1 MSEIG
6 RDRWRAKQRVTKR
19 LPMTKGKTIKR
30 SKEYLL
36 LGLVVDDSLFKDFL
50 VAAVVTYLP
59 SVSFSSVLSLEIQKH
74 TVREQAIIHH

>member
-6 RDRWRAKQRVTKR
+6 RDRWSAKQRVTKR
-19 LPMTKGKTIKR
+19 LPMTKEGKTIKR

-36 LGLVVDDSLFKDFL
+36 LGLVVDRLFKDFL